1 MKTKILSTLKILCIV
16 VIVFGA
22 TAALATYNEPTSTA
36 QNAFKPLTV
45 SSENQIMDSSFYS
58 KQFLK
63 AGNSIATPSAYTDAN
78 PTWNNQGTYIAEKSI
93 VSPRA
98 MINRYLFLPTKDSQ
112 VKVGSTTTSSS
123 LPPAQPF
130 TGDMTTPL
138 IIDMNGRGSG
148 VNDRSGR
155 EAMEFSSN
163 SIGTSVLVNTPAIQF
178 SSTKNISN
186 GNDNRKADIIAGS
199 LILSDNAVPAGSVRV
214 LVSTDTNG
222 NAVWG
227 SMRVVTN
234 SDGSKRIQVDYPGSP
249 VATGQNLCG
258 VVTPPPA
265 DLCPN
270 ISGTQTTVPAGMI
283 VDGSGNCV
291 TPPPVDLCTNIT
303 GTQTT
308 VPAGMIKDTPGN
320 TPGVCAVPPTD
331 MCPNITGVQTTVPA
345 GMIVDGTGNC
355 VTPPVDLCTNIAGNQ
370 ATVPAGMVKDT
381 PGTTPGNCTIPPVD
395 LCPNIAGVQTTIPY
409 GKELKSDGNCGEV
422 CRFGVGVQYSTA
434 MNGEVSAASLNE
446 SALLQSSYAD
456 SLGTY
461 CTYSHP
467 GCTGNG
473 CGFALSVNKPAGYT
487 CSVTSVYAGNI
498 GGETT
503 CVNNSNSQT
512 KTYICPVEVPLTSKQ
527 GVYGYDDVVIPFT
540 GTPKR
545 PISIENGKIVCSI
558 KDRTFEFTH
567 FKPF

>member
-1 MKTKILSTLKILCIV
+1 MKTKLIKFFITTF
-16 VIVFGA
+16 VIVIVAMGVS
-22 TAALATYNEPTSTA
+22 YVSA
-36 QNAFKPLTV
+36 QNIPPNGPTDPNTYTTDLPIFTGSALQEKKGSFLSQKHIGAPVGFFK
-45 SSENQIMDSSFYS
+45 
-58 KQFLK
+58 
-63 AGNSIATPSAYTDAN
+63 
-78 PTWNNQGTYIAEKSI
+78 KSI
-93 VSPRA
+93 
-98 MINRYLFLPTKDSQ
+98 YLP
-112 VKVGSTTTSSS
+112 GSDAR
-123 LPPAQPF
+123 LR
-130 TGDMTTPL
+130 
-138 IIDMNGRGSG
+138 IGS
-148 VNDRSGR
+148 
-155 EAMEFSSN
+155 
-163 SIGTSVLVNTPAIQF
+163 
-178 SSTKNISN
+178 
-186 GNDNRKADIIAGS
+186 
-199 LILSDNAVPAGSVRV
+199 SDNALSINPALFGDDSTEPVVIDMQNRSATRDATKFINGGLCAVATRLVTTGSQAYEFKTGNNLGNVIARQVQLTGGDPDAGEVLVSDSSGNARWAKAEVSGGQIVFSNNSVSPVPAGQC
-214 LVSTDTNG
+214 
-222 NAVWG
+222 
-227 SMRVVTN
+227 
-234 SDGSKRIQVDYPGSP
+234 I
-249 VATGQNLCG
+249 
-258 VVTPPPA
+258 TPEP
-265 DLCPN
+265 
-270 ISGTQTTVPAGMI
+270 I
-283 VDGSGNCV
+283 VDV
-291 TPPPVDLCTNIT
+291 CTNID
-303 GTQTT
+303 GDQST
-308 VPAGMIKDTPGN
+308 VPTGMVKDTPGT
-320 TPGVCAVPPTD
+320 TPG
-331 MCPNITGVQTTVPA
+331 
-345 GMIVDGTGNC
+345 NC
-355 VTPPVDLCTNIAGNQ
+355 TIPPVDVCTNIDGDQ
-370 ATVPAGMVKDT
+370 STVPTGMVKDT